1 MMLPVGFEQED
12 QKQDGTASPCQ
23 RIGPGNHLKDREE
36 SECCGDVDDTQA
48 APEKQH
54 SSHWHNS
61 IATAPH
67 DTGRAMG
74 KGQQEEKQA
83 DNVSVNSAVSN
94 RFLRTAKNFQC
105 IWNEEVNQKS
115 GNFSGDHAK

>member
-23 RIGPGNHLKDREE
+23 WIGPGNHLKDWEE
-36 SECCGDVDDTQA
+36 PECCGDVDDTQA

-54 SSHWHNS
+54 SRHWHNS
-61 IATAPH
+61 IAAASH
-67 DTGRAMG
+67 HTGGAMG

-83 DNVSVNSAVSN
+83 DNVGVKSAVGN
-94 RFLRTAKNFQC
+94 GFLCTAENLQC
-105 IWNEEVNQKS
+105 IWNKKVDQKS
-115 GNFSGDHAK
+115 GNLSGDHAK

>member
-23 RIGPGNHLKDREE
+23 WIGPGNHLKDWEE
-36 SECCGDVDDTQA
+36 PACCGDVDDTQA

-54 SSHWHNS
+54 SRHWHNS
-61 IATAPH
+61 IAAASH
-67 DTGRAMG
+67 HTGGAMG

-83 DNVSVNSAVSN
+83 DNVGVNSAVGN
-94 RFLRTAKNFQC
+94 GFLCTAENLQC
-105 IWNEEVNQKS
+105 IWNKKVDQKS
-115 GNFSGDHAK
+115 GNLSGDHAK

>member
-23 RIGPGNHLKDREE
+23 WIGPGNHLKDWEE
-36 SECCGDVDDTQA
+36 PECCGDVDDTQA

-54 SSHWHNS
+54 SRHWHNS
-61 IATAPH
+61 IAAASH
-67 DTGRAMG
+67 HTGGAMG

-83 DNVSVNSAVSN
+83 DNVGVNSAVGN
-94 RFLRTAKNFQC
+94 GFLCTEIGRAH
-105 IWNEEVNQKS
+105 V
-115 GNFSGDHAK
+115 

>member
-23 RIGPGNHLKDREE
+23 WIGPGIHLKDWEE
-36 SECCGDVDDTQA
+36 PECCGDVDDTQA

-54 SSHWHNS
+54 SRHWHNS
-61 IATAPH
+61 IAAASH
-67 DTGRAMG
+67 HTGGAMG

-83 DNVSVNSAVSN
+83 DNVGVNSAVGN
-94 RFLRTAKNFQC
+94 GFLCTAENLQC
-105 IWNEEVNQKS
+105 IWNKKVDQKS
-115 GNFSGDHAK
+115 GNLSGDHAK

>member
-23 RIGPGNHLKDREE
+23 WIGPGNHLKDWEE
-36 SECCGDVDDTQA
+36 PECCGDVDDTQA

-54 SSHWHNS
+54 SRHWHNS
-61 IATAPH
+61 IAAASH
-67 DTGRAMG
+67 HTGGAMG

-83 DNVSVNSAVSN
+83 DNVGVNSAVGN
-94 RFLRTAKNFQC
+94 GFLCTAENLQC
-105 IWNEEVNQKS
+105 IWNKKVEQKS
-115 GNFSGDHAK
+115 GNLSGDHAK

>member
-23 RIGPGNHLKDREE
+23 WIGPGNHLKDWEE
-36 SECCGDVDDTQA
+36 PECCGDVDDTQA

-54 SSHWHNS
+54 SRHWHNS
-61 IATAPH
+61 IAAASH
-67 DTGRAMG
+67 HTGGAMG

-83 DNVSVNSAVSN
+83 DNVGVNSAVGN
-94 RFLRTAKNFQC
+94 GFLCTAENLQC
-105 IWNEEVNQKS
+105 IWNKKVDQKS
-115 GNFSGDHAK
+115 GNLSGDHAK

>member
-1 MMLPVGFEQED
+1 MLPVGFEQED

-36 SECCGDVDDTQA
+36 PECCGDVDDTQA

-54 SSHWHNS
+54 SRHWHNS
-61 IATAPH
+61 IAAASH
-67 DTGRAMG
+67 HTGGAMG

-83 DNVSVNSAVSN
+83 DNVGVNGAVGN
-94 RFLRTAKNFQC
+94 GFLCTAENLQC
-105 IWNEEVNQKS
+105 IWNKKVDQKS
-115 GNFSGDHAK
+115 GNLSGDHAK

>member
-23 RIGPGNHLKDREE
+23 WIGPGHHLKDWEE
-36 SECCGDVDDTQA
+36 PECCGDVDDTQA

-54 SSHWHNS
+54 SRHWHNS
-61 IATAPH
+61 IAAASH
-67 DTGRAMG
+67 HTGGAMG

-83 DNVSVNSAVSN
+83 DNVGVNSAVGN
-94 RFLRTAKNFQC
+94 GFLCTAENLQC
-105 IWNEEVNQKS
+105 IWNKKVDQKS
-115 GNFSGDHAK
+115 GNLSGDHAK

>member
-48 APEKQH
+48 APEKQPLITPAEQ
-54 SSHWHNS
+54 W
-61 IATAPH
+61 
-67 DTGRAMG
+67 
-74 KGQQEEKQA
+74 EKA
-83 DNVSVNSAVSN
+83 SRKKN
-94 RFLRTAKNFQC
+94 RLTMWA
-105 IWNEEVNQKS
+105 
-115 GNFSGDHAK
+115 

>member
-36 SECCGDVDDTQA
+36 PECCGDVDDTQA

-61 IATAPH
+61 IAAASH
-67 DTGRAMG
+67 HTGRAMG

-83 DNVSVNSAVSN
+83 DNVGVNSAVGN
-94 RFLRTAKNFQC
+94 GFLCTAENLQC
-105 IWNEEVNQKS
+105 IWNKKVDQKS
-115 GNFSGDHAK
+115 GNLSG

>member
-54 SSHWHNS
+54 SRHWHNS
-61 IATAPH
+61 IAAAPH
-67 DTGRAMG
+67 DTGSAVG
-74 KGQQEEKQA
+74 KGQQEKEQT
-83 DNVSVNSAVSN
+83 DNMGVNSAVSN

>member
-36 SECCGDVDDTQA
+36 PECCGDVDDTQA

-54 SSHWHNS
+54 SRHWHNS
-61 IATAPH
+61 IAAASH
-67 DTGRAMG
+67 HTGGAMG

-83 DNVSVNSAVSN
+83 DNVGVNGAVGN
-94 RFLRTAKNFQC
+94 GFLCTAENLQC
-105 IWNEEVNQKS
+105 IWNKKVDQKS
-115 GNFSGDHAK
+115 GNLSSDHAK

>member
-23 RIGPGNHLKDREE
+23 WIGPGNHLKDWEE
-36 SECCGDVDDTQA
+36 PECCGDVDDTQA

-54 SSHWHNS
+54 SRHWHNS
-61 IATAPH
+61 IAAASH
-67 DTGRAMG
+67 HTGGAMG

-83 DNVSVNSAVSN
+83 DNVGVNSAVGN
-94 RFLRTAKNFQC
+94 GFLCTAENLQC
-105 IWNEEVNQKS
+105 IWNKKVDQKS
-115 GNFSGDHAK
+115 GNLSSDHAK

>member
-36 SECCGDVDDTQA
+36 PECCGDVDDTQA

-54 SSHWHNS
+54 SRHWYNS
-61 IATAPH
+61 IAAAPH
-67 DTGRAMG
+67 DTGSAVG
-74 KGQQEEKQA
+74 KGQQEKEQT
-83 DNVSVNSAVSN
+83 DNMGVNSAVGN
-94 RFLRTAKNFQC
+94 GFLCTAENLQC
-105 IWNEEVNQKS
+105 IWNKKVDQKS
-115 GNFSGDHAK
+115 GNLSSDHAK

>member
-23 RIGPGNHLKDREE
+23 WIGPGNHLKDREE
-36 SECCGDVDDTQA
+36 PECCGDVDDTQA

-54 SSHWHNS
+54 SRHWYNS
-61 IATAPH
+61 IAAAPH
-67 DTGRAMG
+67 DTGSAVG
-74 KGQQEEKQA
+74 KGQQEKEQT
-83 DNVSVNSAVSN
+83 DNMGVNSAVSN

>member
-23 RIGPGNHLKDREE
+23 RIGPGNHLKDWEE
-36 SECCGDVDDTQA
+36 PECCGDVDDTQA

-54 SSHWHNS
+54 SRHWHNS
-61 IATAPH
+61 IAAASH
-67 DTGRAMG
+67 HTGGAMG

-83 DNVSVNSAVSN
+83 DNVGVNSAVGN
-94 RFLRTAKNFQC
+94 GFLCTAENLQC
-105 IWNEEVNQKS
+105 IWNKKVDQKS
-115 GNFSGDHAK
+115 GNLSSDHAK

>member
-54 SSHWHNS
+54 SSHWYNS
-61 IATAPH
+61 IAAASH
-67 DTGRAMG
+67 HTGRAMG

-83 DNVSVNSAVSN
+83 DNVSVNSAVGN
-94 RFLRTAKNFQC
+94 GFLCTAENLQC
-105 IWNEEVNQKS
+105 IWNKKVDQKS
-115 GNFSGDHAK
+115 GNLSGDHAK

>member
-23 RIGPGNHLKDREE
+23 WIGPGNHLKDWEE
-36 SECCGDVDDTQA
+36 PECCGDVDDTQA

-54 SSHWHNS
+54 SRHWHNS
-61 IATAPH
+61 IAAASH
-67 DTGRAMG
+67 HTGGAMG

-83 DNVSVNSAVSN
+83 DNVGVNSAIGN
-94 RFLRTAKNFQC
+94 GFLCTAENLQC
-105 IWNEEVNQKS
+105 IWNKKVDQKS
-115 GNFSGDHAK
+115 GNLSGDHAK

>member
-36 SECCGDVDDTQA
+36 PECCGDVDDTQA

-61 IATAPH
+61 IAAASH
-67 DTGRAMG
+67 HTGRAMG
-74 KGQQEEKQA
+74 KGQQ
-83 DNVSVNSAVSN
+83 N
-94 RFLRTAKNFQC
+94 RLTMWA
-105 IWNEEVNQKS
+105 
-115 GNFSGDHAK
+115 

>member
-36 SECCGDVDDTQA
+36 PECCGDVDDTQA

-54 SSHWHNS
+54 SRHWHNS
-61 IATAPH
+61 IAAASH
-67 DTGRAMG
+67 HTGGAMG

-83 DNVSVNSAVSN
+83 DNVGVNGAVGN
-94 RFLRTAKNFQC
+94 GFLCTAENLQC
-105 IWNEEVNQKS
+105 IWNKKVDQKS
-115 GNFSGDHAK
+115 GNLSGDHAK